1 MQVLVNRNQR
11 GSPDGIKINVY
22 KAGKT
27 YGPTTNPPMAADLAT
42 VFLRE
47 GWGEAIEDAANR
59 KRGTAAAN
67 GKRTGKGAFRPSD
80 RTTIAATGQPE
91 RTSTAKA
98 SASGTNRGAAEDASR
113 VQVHAPAP
121 AREAPA
127 GPDPDSTC
135 LWCAAAYARRATG
148 GSAQRFCSAGCRQAF
163 HTEARC
169 YVAREMAAGRL
180 TVASLREGRDQ
191 RARSS

>member
-11 GSPDGIKINVY
+11 GSPDGIKVNVY

-27 YGPTTNPPMAADLAT
+27 YGPTTNPPMPADLAT

-67 GKRTGKGAFRPSD
+67 GKRTGKGTFRPSD
-80 RTTIAATGQPE
+80 RTTSAATGQPE

-127 GPDPDSTC
+127 GPDAAC
-135 LWCAAAYARRATG
+135 LWCRRAYARRATG
-148 GSAQRFCSAGCRQAF
+148 GKPQKFCSSACRRAC
-163 HTEARC
+163 HGAARR
-169 YVAREMAAGRL
+169 YAVLELEAGRL
-180 TVASLREGRDQ
+180 SVETVLGRG
-191 RARSS
+191 

>member
-27 YGPTTNPPMAADLAT
+27 YGPTTNPPMPADLAT

-47 GWGEAIEDAANR
+47 GWGEAIKDAANR

-67 GKRTGKGAFRPSD
+67 GKRTGKGTFRPSD
-80 RTTIAATGQPE
+80 RTTSAATGQPE
-91 RTSTAKA
+91 RTWTAKA

-121 AREAPA
+121 ARERPRSSRTPPAYGAAGPTHGARQAGSRRSFARRPA
-127 GPDPDSTC
+127 GGPAMAPR
-135 LWCAAAYARRATG
+135 AAT
-148 GSAQRFCSAGCRQAF
+148 
-163 HTEARC
+163 RC
-169 YVAREMAAGRL
+169 
-180 TVASLREGRDQ
+180 
-191 RARSS
+191 